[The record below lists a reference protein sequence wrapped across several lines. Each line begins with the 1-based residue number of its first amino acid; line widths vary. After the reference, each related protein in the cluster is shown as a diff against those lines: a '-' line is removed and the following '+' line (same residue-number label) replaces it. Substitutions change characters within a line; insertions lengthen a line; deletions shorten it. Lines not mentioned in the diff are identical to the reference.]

1 MKKKWAIGGLL
12 VFVAVILVPIMIN
25 ALYLINGGY
34 ITVWS
39 GADVLAF
46 YGAALGAVGTII
58 LGIVAWEQN
67 KRLLE
72 LEETKYKLEMR
83 PFVILTDWRVRPFS
97 IQDILSNP
105 TQIKLAARY
114 LVVGDIHKADLQIFL
129 TFTNTTD
136 SFITAAYHESKY
148 VKNQKS
154 TGWGNACIGSLN
166 DKLRILPNAS
176 AEICLLGTRESLSES
191 FRKGAI
197 KVYLAMEN
205 RLGEKYFEEFCFEAE
220 LFEWR
225 DIFGNVPLRI
235 RANDYKVYPLIE
247 ADPNIVD

>member
-12 VFVAVILVPIMIN
+12 VFAAIIVVPVIIN
-25 ALYLINGGY
+25 AMYLVNDGY

-46 YGAALGAVGTII
+46 YGATLGAVGTIV
-58 LGIVAWEQN
+58 LGVVAWAQN
-67 KRLLE
+67 KRLVE
-72 LEETKYKLEMR
+72 LEEAKYKLEMR
-83 PFVILTDWRVRPFS
+83 PFVILTDWRVRPFNV
-97 IQDILSNP
+97 QDILSNP
-105 TQIKLAARY
+105 TRVKLADRY

-136 SFITAAYHESKY
+136 SFITVAYHESQY
-148 VKNQKS
+148 LKNHKN
-154 TGWGNACIGSLN
+154 TGWGNASIGSLN
-166 DKLRILPNAS
+166 DRLRILPNAS
-176 AEICLLGTRESLSES
+176 ADICLLGTRESLSES
-191 FRKGAI
+191 FREGKI
-197 KVYLAMEN
+197 KIYLAMEN
-205 RLGEKYFEEFCFEAE
+205 RVGEKYYEEFCFEAE

-235 RANDYKVYPLIE
+235 RANDYKVYPLTE